1 MTFESTTKIPS
12 DLKNL
17 FGQLRVYG
25 YKVTIRNEPGVHRDD
40 GVPLFSQKIKVPGFG
55 KFVGTSTIS
64 DEEALVNA
72 GELFKKEF
80 QDVCWLSNLETN
92 TSGKLR
98 NLYNNLNIKP
108 TDESEN
114 LPTVCQLKW
123 ADVINSFNRKN
134 SLLFLFLQFN
144 NLH

>member
-17 FGQLRVYG
+17 FGQLCLYG
-25 YKVTIRNEPGVHRDD
+25 FKVTIRNEPGVRRDD
-40 GVPLFSQKIKVPGFG
+40 GVPLFTQQIKIPGFG

-64 DEEALVNA
+64 DDEALVNA

-80 QDVCWLSNLETN
+80 QDVCLLSNLET
-92 TSGKLR
+92 SISEKLQ

-108 TDESEN
+108 TEKS

-123 ADVINSFNRKN
+123 ADVINSYNRKN